1 MQVISR
7 KNRENIQLSFDL
19 NYNFSNENNYLKR
32 NKIKTITFPRN
43 IKIPNFG
50 YFQRKIIDLFRPLG
64 INIEFKLTRKKYL
77 EMRFIF
83 DEMGNEDNSFQ
94 YINNFLNKKSNVSIT
109 KEEEDAFKN
118 VIFAFAEKINS
129 QQTLIDV
136 HHQF

>member
-94 YINNFLNKKSNVSIT
+94 YINNFLNKKVMSALQ
-109 KEEEDAFKN
+109 KKKKMRLKMLFLLLL
-118 VIFAFAEKINS
+118 EKINS

>member
-32 NKIKTITFPRN
+32 NKIKTINFPRN

-64 INIEFKLTRKKYL
+64 INIEFKITRKKYL

-118 VIFAFAEKINS
+118 VIFAFAGKN
-129 QQTLIDV
+129 
-136 HHQF
+136 

>member
-83 DEMGNEDNSFQ
+83 VEIGNEDNSFQ

-118 VIFAFAEKINS
+118 VIFAFAGKN
-129 QQTLIDV
+129 
-136 HHQF
+136 

>member
-83 DEMGNEDNSFQ
+83 DGMGNEDNSFQ
-94 YINNFLNKKSNVSIT
+94 YMNNFLNKKSNVSIT

-118 VIFAFAEKINS
+118 VIFAFAGKN
-129 QQTLIDV
+129 
-136 HHQF
+136 

>member
-19 NYNFSNENNYLKR
+19 NYNFSNENNHLKR

-118 VIFAFAEKINS
+118 VIFAFAGKN
-129 QQTLIDV
+129 
-136 HHQF
+136 

>member
-64 INIEFKLTRKKYL
+64 INIEFKLSRKKYL

-118 VIFAFAEKINS
+118 VIFAFAGKN
-129 QQTLIDV
+129 
-136 HHQF
+136 

>member
-7 KNRENIQLSFDL
+7 KNRENTQLSFDL

-50 YFQRKIIDLFRPLG
+50 YFQRQIVDLFRPLG
-64 INIEFKLTRKKYL
+64 IRVEFKLTRKKYL
-77 EMRFIF
+77 EMKFII
-83 DEMGNEDNSFQ
+83 DEIENENNSFQ
-94 YINNFLNKKSNVSIT
+94 FINNFLTKKSNVRIT

-118 VIFAFAEKINS
+118 VIFAFSGKN
-129 QQTLIDV
+129 
-136 HHQF
+136 